1 MCVCVCL
8 KIFIY
13 LAALGLN
20 LVAAHKIFD
29 LLTRHAESLVAAFE
43 ILIVA
48 WEILV
53 PQKGIKS
60 VAPMLEV
67 GRVSTT

>member
-1 MCVCVCL
+1 MCVCL

-29 LLTRHAESLVAAFE
+29 LLTRHAESLVAAFK
-43 ILIVA
+43 LSCSM
-48 WEILV
+48 WDLV
-53 PQKGIKS
+53 P
-60 VAPMLEV
+60 
-67 GRVSTT
+67 